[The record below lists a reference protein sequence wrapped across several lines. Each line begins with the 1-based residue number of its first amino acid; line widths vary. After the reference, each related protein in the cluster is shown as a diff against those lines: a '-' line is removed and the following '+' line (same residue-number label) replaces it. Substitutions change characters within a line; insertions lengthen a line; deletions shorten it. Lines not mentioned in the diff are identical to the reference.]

1 MNDWKFVQ
9 RDTSEQLAHI
19 QHFAMTKR
27 DGDLETE
34 FLITVREYVTPKD
47 PAMRFFA
54 QADKQVNQSAA
65 AYTPC
70 GWGGSL
76 SEALSECMQQIR
88 RFPYQDGTQATR
100 QQPPCG

>member
-1 MNDWKFVQ
+1 MSDWKFVQ
-9 RDTSEQLAHI
+9 RDASEQLAHI
-19 QHFAMTKR
+19 QQFAMTKC
-27 DGDLETE
+27 DGDQQTE

-54 QADKQVNQSAA
+54 QADKQVNQNAA

-70 GWGGSL
+70 GWGGTL

-88 RFPYQDGTQATR
+88 RFRYEEAEQTTR
-100 QQPPCG
+100 QQRPSN